1 MNDKTFLVVRKI
13 KQKPEPVIKK
23 KLVIEFRSCK
33 VKNLESKKDKADQID
48 DQVRLYD
55 GIIKPPASKFRAKY
69 ILILV
74 KKKWEQDA
82 DDVDLH

>member
-1 MNDKTFLVVRKI
+1 M
-13 KQKPEPVIKK
+13 
-23 KLVIEFRSCK
+23 
-33 VKNLESKKDKADQID
+33 KNLESKKDKADQID